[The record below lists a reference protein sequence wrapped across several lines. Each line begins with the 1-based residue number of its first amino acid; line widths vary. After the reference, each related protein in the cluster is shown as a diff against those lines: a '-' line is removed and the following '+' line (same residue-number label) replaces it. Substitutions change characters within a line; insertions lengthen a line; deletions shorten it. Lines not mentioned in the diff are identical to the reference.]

1 MSLLTLLDD
10 ETVKRLLALRRR
22 LEREENALRDKRQ
35 RVLLERAA
43 QHGQLIYK
51 PTA

>member
-22 LEREENALRDKRQ
+22 LEREEHALRDQRQ